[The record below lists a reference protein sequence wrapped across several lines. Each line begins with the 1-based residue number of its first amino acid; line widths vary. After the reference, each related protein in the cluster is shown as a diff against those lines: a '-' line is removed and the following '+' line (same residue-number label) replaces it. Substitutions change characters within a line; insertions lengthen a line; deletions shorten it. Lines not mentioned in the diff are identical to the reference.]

1 MRNRPKNTQD
11 EDGIGALLDFCTEGA
26 PKDFLPVEHSE
37 IYINGTEQGI
47 GNKFK
52 AQVIERRKG
61 HPDEGKVVYETP
73 FAPNLILENGMTA
86 IATNVVT
93 SLFTYCAIGSDSTPT
108 EQTSG
113 AITAT
118 TSGTACTSNTA
129 FFNSGMVGQL
139 IYFPG
144 TGQSATITVFT
155 DNQHVTLN
163 ATLGIASGLVFD
175 IFAINQTGLGAEIKR
190 TNNYLTGS
198 GNCGTTYSGGVYTHQ
213 RTYDFSIETGTVVY
227 NEVGFSSSAS
237 AGANLNMRGIF
248 STAPIT
254 VVAGQQLRVIYY
266 VLVTVTPISPRARTV
281 PISGWPALE
290 YDVAFSSA
298 TNLVTLVGYGF
309 PLNTQVFFDG
319 TLNPGGVTF
328 GTTYYVIPNDAN
340 TFYISTT
347 PSGSQVTITSDGT
360 DVVLYTNTSG
370 NEQLSGDQ
378 FSAVDTNGNVTSG
391 GVGSIGEPS
400 VSKNMAIDTNNG
412 AIASY
417 NSTQVAVTP
426 PTGGTSA
433 LAQASYVS
441 GSYVSTWSCTFS
453 AENGNS
459 SSIWRLVTYDPA
471 SISFLGLIY
480 LFNFPQEKS
489 NLYTLTIVW
498 QYSWNRIFV

>member
-1 MRNRPKNTQD
+1 MRKKPKNTQ
-11 EDGIGALLDFCTEGA
+11 
-26 PKDFLPVEHSE
+26 VQHRE
-37 IYINGTEQGI
+37 IYVNGTEQGI

-52 AQVIERRKG
+52 AQIIERRPD
-61 HPDEGKVVYETP
+61 HPDCGKVVFETP
-73 FAPNLILENGMTA
+73 FASNLILENGMTA

-93 SLFTYCAIGSDSTPT
+93 SLFTYCAIGSGTTPT

-113 AITAT
+113 SITAT
-118 TSGTACTSNTA
+118 TSGTTCTSNTA

-144 TGQSATITVFT
+144 TSQSATITAYT
-155 DNQHVTLN
+155 NDQNVTLN
-163 ATLGIASGLVFD
+163 ATLGISSGLVFD
-175 IFAINQTGLGAEIKR
+175 IFAINQTGLADEIQR
-190 TNNYLTGS
+190 TNTYLTGS

-213 RTYDFSIETGTVVY
+213 RTYDFAIETGTVVY
-227 NEVGFSSSAS
+227 NEVGFSSASS

-254 VVAGQQLRVIYY
+254 LVAGQQLRVIYY
-266 VLVTVTPISPRARTV
+266 VLVTVTPISPRARVV

-290 YDVAFSSA
+290 YSVAFSSS

-347 PSGSQVTITSDGT
+347 PSGSNVTITSDGT

-378 FSAVDTNGNVTSG
+378 FSAIDIDGNTTSG
-391 GVGSIGEPS
+391 GNASIGEPS
-400 VSKNMAIDTNNG
+400 TPKNMAIDTNNG

-417 NSTQVAVTP
+417 GSTQVGVTL
-426 PTGGTSA
+426 PTGGASA

-441 GSYVSTWSCTFS
+441 GSYQSQWSCTFS
-453 AENGNS
+453 AEDGNS
-459 SSIWRLVTYDPA
+459 TSIWRLVTYDPSTLTA
-471 SISFLGLIY
+471 LGLIY

-489 NLYTLTIVW
+489 NLYTLTITW

>member
-1 MRNRPKNTQD
+1 M
-11 EDGIGALLDFCTEGA
+11 TETKHA
-26 PKDFLPVEHSE
+26 S
-37 IYINGTEQGI
+37 IYVNGTEAGI
-47 GNKFK
+47 ANRFK
-52 AQVIERRKG
+52 AQVIERRPG
-61 HPDEGKVVYETP
+61 HPDFGKVVRETP

-86 IATNVVT
+86 IASNVIT
-93 SLFTYCAIGSDSTPT
+93 SLFTYCAIGTSSTPT

-113 AITAT
+113 SITAT

-163 ATLGIASGLVFD
+163 ATLGISSGLVFD
-175 IFAINQTGLGAEIKR
+175 IFAINQTGLGGEVHR

-213 RTYDFSIETGTVVY
+213 RTYDFPIETGTEVY
-227 NEVGFSSSAS
+227 NEVGFSSTSG

-254 VVAGQQLRVIYY
+254 VVAGQQLRVIYF

-281 PISGWPALE
+281 PISGWPALS
-290 YDVAFSSA
+290 YNVAFSSS
-298 TNLVTLVGYGF
+298 TNLVTLVAYGF
-309 PLNTQVFFDG
+309 PLNTQVTFDG

-340 TFYISTT
+340 TFFISTT
-347 PSGSQVTITSDGT
+347 PSGSHVTITSNGT
-360 DVVLYTNTSG
+360 SVELFTNTSG

-378 FSAVDTNGNVTSG
+378 FSAVNTSGSTTSG
-391 GVGSIGEPS
+391 GADSIGEPS
-400 VSKNMAIDTNNG
+400 VAKSMLISTENG
-412 AIASY
+412 ALATY
-417 NSTQVAVTP
+417 GTTQVAPTP
-426 PTGGTSA
+426 PTGGTLA
-433 LAQASYVS
+433 LTQASYVS
-441 GSYVSTWSCTFS
+441 GSYLSTWSATFS

-459 SSIWRLVTYDPA
+459 SSIYKLATYDQNA
-471 SISFLGLIY
+471 SIDALGLIY
-480 LFNFPQEKS
+480 LFSFPQQKT
-489 NLYTLTIVW
+489 NLFTLTVVW
-498 QYSWNRIFV
+498 QYTWARIFV

>member
-1 MRNRPKNTQD
+1 MRIRPKNAQ
-11 EDGIGALLDFCTEGA
+11 
-26 PKDFLPVEHSE
+26 VEHRE

-52 AQVIERRKG
+52 AQIIERRAG
-61 HPDEGKVVYETP
+61 HPDEGKVVFETDW
-73 FAPNLILENGMTA
+73 ASNLILENGMTA

-118 TSGTACTSNTA
+118 TSGTACTSNTS
-129 FFNSGMVGQL
+129 FFDSGMVGQL
-139 IYFPG
+139 IYFPD
-144 TGQSATITVFT
+144 TAQSATITAYT
-155 DNQHVTLN
+155 DDQNVTLS
-163 ATLGIASGLVFD
+163 ATLVISSGLVFD
-175 IFAINQTGLGAEIKR
+175 IFAINQTGLGTEIKR

-213 RTYDFSIETGTVVY
+213 RTYDFTIESGTVVY
-227 NEVGFSSSAS
+227 NEVGFSSAS
-237 AGANLNMRGIF
+237 GAGANLNMRGIF

-266 VLVTVTPISPRARTV
+266 VLVTVTPISPRSRVV

-290 YDVAFSSA
+290 YPVAFSSA
-298 TNLVTLVGYGF
+298 TNLVTLVSYGF
-309 PLNTQVFFDG
+309 PLNTQVTFDG

-328 GTTYYVIPNDAN
+328 GTTYYVIPNDAD
-340 TFYISTT
+340 TFFISTT
-347 PSGSQVTITSDGT
+347 PSGGHVTVTSDGT

-378 FSAVDTNGNVTSG
+378 FSSVATSG
-391 GVGSIGEPS
+391 ATASSGAANIGEPS
-400 VSKNMAIDTNNG
+400 AAKNMAIDTNNG

-433 LAQASYVS
+433 LAQGSYVS
-441 GSYVSTWSCTFS
+441 GSYQSLWSCTFS

-459 SSIWRLVTYDPA
+459 NSIWRLCTYDPSTI
-471 SISFLGLIY
+471 SILGLIY
-480 LFNFPQEKS
+480 LFSFPQSKS
-489 NLYTLTIVW
+489 NLYTLTITW
-498 QYSWNRIFV
+498 SYSWNRIFV

>member
-1 MRNRPKNTQD
+1 MTKTKHLR
-11 EDGIGALLDFCTEGA
+11 
-26 PKDFLPVEHSE
+26 
-37 IYINGTEQGI
+37 GTGMGI

-52 AQVIERRKG
+52 AQVIERRPN
-61 HPDEGKVVYETP
+61 HPDCGKVVFETD

-86 IATNVVT
+86 IATNLVT
-93 SLFTYCAIGSDSTPT
+93 SLFTYCAIGSGTTPT

-113 AITAT
+113 SITAT

-129 FFNSGMVGQL
+129 FFNSSMVGQL

-175 IFAINQTGLGAEIKR
+175 IFAINQTGLVSEVKR

-227 NEVGFSSSAS
+227 NEVGFSSAS
-237 AGANLNMRGIF
+237 GAGANLNMRGIF

-254 VVAGQQLRVIYY
+254 VVAGQQLRVIYF

-281 PISGWPALE
+281 PISGWPALS
-290 YDVAFSSA
+290 YNVAFSSS

-309 PLNTQVFFDG
+309 PLNTQVTFDG

-347 PSGSQVTITSDGT
+347 PSGGPVTITSDGT
-360 DVVLYTNTSG
+360 DVILFTNTSG
-370 NEQLSGDQ
+370 NEQLAYDQ
-378 FSAVDTNGNVTSG
+378 FSGVDTNGNTVNSG
-391 GVGSIGEPS
+391 SFASIGEPS
-400 VSKNMAIDTNNG
+400 VAKSMAMSTENG
-412 AIASY
+412 AIATY
-417 NSTQVAVTP
+417 NTTQVNVTP
-426 PTGGTSA
+426 PTGGTLA
-433 LAQASYVS
+433 LTQASYVS
-441 GSYVSTWSCTFS
+441 GSYTSTWSGTFT

-459 SSIWRLVTYDPA
+459 SSIYKLVTFSGE
-471 SISFLGLIY
+471 SIFDLGLIY

-489 NLYTLTIVW
+489 NLYTLTVTW

>member
-1 MRNRPKNTQD
+1 MKKVSKKLN
-11 EDGIGALLDFCTEGA
+11 
-26 PKDFLPVEHSE
+26 LP
-37 IYINGTEQGI
+37 GTGQGI
-47 GNKFK
+47 ANRFK
-52 AQVIERRKG
+52 AQVIERRPG
-61 HPDEGKVVYETP
+61 HPDEGKVIFETP

-86 IATNVVT
+86 LATNVLT

-129 FFNSGMVGQL
+129 FFDSGMVGQL

-163 ATLGIASGLVFD
+163 ATLGIASGLIFD
-175 IFAINQTGLGAEIKR
+175 IFAINQTGLGDEIKR

-213 RTYDFSIETGTVVY
+213 RTYDFPIEVGTVVY
-227 NEVGFSSSAS
+227 NEVGFSAAS
-237 AGANLNMRGIF
+237 GAGANLNMRGIF

-254 VVAGQQLRVIYY
+254 VVAGQQLRVIYF
-266 VLVTVTPISPRARTV
+266 VLVTVTPISPRSRTV
-281 PISGWPALE
+281 PISGWPALQ
-290 YDVAFSSA
+290 YPVAFSSS

-340 TFYISTT
+340 TFFISTT
-347 PSGSQVTITSDGT
+347 PSGGHVTVTSDGT
-360 DVVLYTNTSG
+360 DVVLFTNTSG

-378 FSAVDTNGNVTSG
+378 FSAVATSG
-391 GVGSIGEPS
+391 ATTSSGAANIGEPS
-400 VSKNMAIDTNNG
+400 AAKNMAIDTNNG

-417 NSTQVAVTP
+417 NSTQVGVTP
-426 PTGGTSA
+426 PTGGTLA
-433 LAQASYVS
+433 LTQASYVS
-441 GSYVSTWSCTFS
+441 GSYQSLWSCTFS

-459 SSIWRLVTYDPA
+459 TSIWRLCTYDPSTL
-471 SISFLGLIY
+471 SILGLIY
-480 LFNFPQEKS
+480 LFNFPQSKS
-489 NLYTLTIVW
+489 NLYTLTITW
-498 QYSWNRIFV
+498 SYSWNRIFV

>member
-1 MRNRPKNTQD
+1 MKKVSKKLN
-11 EDGIGALLDFCTEGA
+11 
-26 PKDFLPVEHSE
+26 LP
-37 IYINGTEQGI
+37 GTGQGI
-47 GNKFK
+47 ANRFK
-52 AQVIERRKG
+52 AQVIERRLG
-61 HPDEGKVVYETP
+61 HLDCGKVIFETDW
-73 FAPNLILENGMTA
+73 APNLILENGMTA
-86 IATNVVT
+86 LATNVLT

-129 FFNSGMVGQL
+129 FFDSGMVGQL

-155 DNQHVTLN
+155 DNQNVTLN
-163 ATLGIASGLVFD
+163 ATLGISSGLIFD
-175 IFAINQTGLGAEIKR
+175 IFAINQTGLGTEIKR

-213 RTYDFSIETGTVVY
+213 RTYDFPIEVGTVVY
-227 NEVGFSSSAS
+227 NEVGFSAAS
-237 AGANLNMRGIF
+237 GAGANLNMRGIF

-254 VVAGQQLRVIYY
+254 VVAGQQLRVIYF
-266 VLVTVTPISPRARTV
+266 VLVTVTPISPRSRTV

-290 YDVAFSSA
+290 YPVAASSS
-298 TNLVTLVGYGF
+298 TNLITLVGYGF
-309 PLNTQVFFDG
+309 PLNTQIVFDG
-319 TLNPGGVTF
+319 TLNPGGITF

-347 PSGSQVTITSDGT
+347 PSGGHVTITSDGT
-360 DVVLYTNTSG
+360 DVFLVTNTSG

-378 FSAVDTNGNVTSG
+378 FSAVGTDGSTTNGGASG
-391 GVGSIGEPS
+391 TAHAIGEPS
-400 VSKNMAIDTNNG
+400 TPKNMAIDTNNG
-412 AIASY
+412 ALATY
-417 NSTQVAVTP
+417 GTTQVAVTP
-426 PTGGTSA
+426 PTGGTIS

-441 GSYVSTWSCTFS
+441 GSYVSTWSATFT

-459 SSIWRLVTYDPA
+459 SSIWRLCTYDTA
-471 SISFLGLIY
+471 SLSFLGLIY

-489 NLYTLTIVW
+489 NLYTLTITW